1 MRKTQIQIL
10 LTLII
15 AIFTFACSSEPKGT
29 GTASPSPS
37 SSTPPPAAAAVP
49 PLAADDEIAVIET
62 DYGKIK
68 IRFYP
73 DVAPRHVEHFKKLA
87 REGFYNGV
95 GFHRALAG
103 LIIQGGDPTTRSD
116 DPSRWGMGEPGQ
128 ETVPAEFNTRP
139 FVRGTLGAARKGNDV
154 NSATSQFFL
163 CLRDN
168 PDWNGKYTV
177 YGEVIQGLATVDA
190 ISKLPVADEQS
201 GRMRQK
207 VVMNRVTIEKA
218 GALAQ
223 K

>member
-10 LTLII
+10 LTLIVCLF
-15 AIFTFACSSEPKGT
+15 AFACSSEPKGT

-37 SSTPPPAAAAVP
+37 SSTPAPAAAAVP
-49 PLAADDEIAVIET
+49 PLTADDEIAVIET

-87 REGFYNGV
+87 REGFYDGL
-95 GFHRALAG
+95 GFHRALPG

-116 DPSRWGMGEPGQ
+116 DSSRWGAGEPGQ

-139 FVRGTLGAARKGNDV
+139 FVRGTVGAARKGNDV

-163 CLRDN
+163 CLREN
-168 PDWNGKYTV
+168 PGWNGQYTV

-190 ISKLPVADEQS
+190 ISKLPVADEQT
-201 GRMRQK
+201 GKMREK